1 MATWISLLDRPLTTH
16 HLYGIL
22 LNFFRKFQ
30 SHVSSFYP
38 GSVSS
43 LRKNR
48 NREPLDG
55 KEEAL
60 LAVGLIFGAVLL
72 TELPTV

>member
-1 MATWISLLDRPLTTH
+1 MIATWINLQQRPLTLH
-16 HLYGIL
+16 QLCGIF

-38 GSVSS
+38 GSDSS
-43 LRKNR
+43 PRKNR
-48 NREPLDG
+48 NREPLGG

-60 LAVGLIFGAVLL
+60 LPVGLIL
-72 TELPTV
+72 ELFS